1 LVCQAATAW
10 MARATHR
17 VMRTGDV
24 VFIPANTYHLLR
36 SDGFGV
42 SLGFDVFP
50 PDPDASPDRRRRLR
64 SNGYLTAPPALPCV
78 GDRDAPGFAA
88 VAGSA
93 LEWCAE
99 DDSQI
104 AVFMRGRRVLFSDT
118 PWLDEALRLLGSPH
132 LQSGRS
138 HRGHGPSGGLPADTV
153 ARPGPGSD
161 PIDTGAP
168 WLTLTLLPSSRP
180 RPRGR

>member
-1 LVCQAATAW
+1 MVCQAATAW

-118 PWLDEALRLLGSPH
+118 PWLDEALRLLGSPRTFNQDD
-132 LQSGRS
+132 LT
-138 HRGHGPSGGLPADTV
+138 AVT
-153 ARPGPGSD
+153 ARPEASQQILSLALD
-161 PIDTGAP
+161 LGAIR
-168 WLTLTLLPSSRP
+168 SIQVHH
-180 RPRGR
+180 G